1 MEVNMPIYEYVCLG
15 CKKKFS
21 ETKPVSDHDPK
32 AVKCPKCNSRKVER
46 RWSTVNVG
54 TSRKS

>member
-1 MEVNMPIYEYVCLG
+1 MPIYEYVCLN

-21 ETKPVSDHDPK
+21 ETKPISAYDPK
-32 AVKCPKCNSRKVER
+32 RVKCPKCKSRSVER
-46 RWSTVNVG
+46 RWSTVSVT

>member
-1 MEVNMPIYEYVCLG
+1 MPIYEYLCLN

-21 ETKPVSDHDPK
+21 ETKPMSAYDPK
-32 AVKCPKCNSRKVER
+32 RVKCPKCKSRNLER
-46 RWSTVNVG
+46 RWSTVSVT